1 MALLSDEI
9 VAREPLG
16 SARSVNVTI
25 YTDPGCQFGFNSQ
38 RQELQLMWAYGH
50 EAEIVRRMIGL
61 SETSSSFEEIGLPVE
76 LVERTRERLAGQ
88 YGMPMGL
95 EPLVRVP
102 STREACRAYIGARMH
117 APAGAL
123 ALLRGMFRR
132 AQSAQELLDERETV
146 LGAADD
152 AGLLRDTVEAWL
164 ADGDVEAELRS
175 DMAAARDPLPE
186 ALALSHRLTRTD
198 EGLRYSSSSAVFEY
212 DGRRVVSVGFQPFA
226 VWEIAAA
233 NVAPDVERR
242 EPPETVEEVLG
253 WADFPLATAEV
264 AELRGIGI
272 DEARAELESA
282 GATFTPS
289 GTDGYWVA

>member
-1 MALLSDEI
+1 MK
-9 VAREPLG
+9 
-16 SARSVNVTI
+16 VTI

-61 SETSSSFEEIGLPVE
+61 SQTSSSFEEIGLPVE

-95 EPLVRVP
+95 RPLVRVP
-102 STREACRAYIGARMH
+102 STMEACRAYIGARMH
-117 APAGAL
+117 APAGSL

-132 AQSAQELLDERETV
+132 AQSAQEPLDERETI

-164 ADGDVEAELRS
+164 TDDDVEAELRS
-175 DMAAARDPLPE
+175 DMAAARDPLLE
-186 ALALSHRLTRTD
+186 ALALSHKLTTTD
-198 EGLRYSSSSAVFEY
+198 DGLRYATSSAVFEH

-233 NVAPDVERR
+233 NVAPDIKRR
-242 EPPETVEEVLG
+242 EPPETVGEVLG
-253 WADFPLATAEV
+253 WADFALATAEV

-272 DEARAELESA
+272 DDARAELESA
-282 GATFTPS
+282 VATFTPS